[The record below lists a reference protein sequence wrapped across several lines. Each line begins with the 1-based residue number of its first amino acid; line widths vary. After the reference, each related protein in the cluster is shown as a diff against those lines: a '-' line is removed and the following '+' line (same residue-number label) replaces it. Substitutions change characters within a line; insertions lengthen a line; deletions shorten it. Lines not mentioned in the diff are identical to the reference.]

1 MKITV
6 DAVQVC
12 GGSGYM
18 RDYPVEKMMRDAKIL
33 QIYEGTNQI
42 LRNAIAMNLRKR
54 KARTAMNIV
63 VCLKQ
68 VPGTT
73 EVKIDPKTNSLIR
86 QGIPNIIN
94 PFDTYALEEAVRLKE
109 KHGGKVTVLT
119 MGPPQADAALREA
132 VSLGADDTI
141 LLSDRAFATADT
153 WATSNTLAGAIKK
166 IGQFDIIICGR
177 QTVDGDTGQVGP
189 EMAEMLGVPFIAY
202 VSKIEEIKDK
212 YIRVTRAVEDGH
224 EVIEAALPAVITV
237 AKEINIPRLPSLRG
251 HHEIQEPQNYHLDQ
265 RRFGPRPQFRRAE
278 RVFHPGHQ
286 GFLPAARFQSGNIHR
301 RTR

>member
-1 MKITV
+1 
-6 DAVQVC
+6 
-12 GGSGYM
+12 
-18 RDYPVEKMMRDAKIL
+18 
-33 QIYEGTNQI
+33 
-42 LRNAIAMNLRKR
+42 
-54 KARTAMNIV
+54 MNII

-94 PFDTYALEEAVRLKE
+94 PFDTYALEEAVRIKE

-132 VSLGADDTI
+132 VSLGADETI

-153 WATSNTLAGAIKK
+153 WATANTLAGAIKK
-166 IGQFDIIICGR
+166 MRQYYLILCGR

-212 YIRVTRAVEDGH
+212 YIRVTRAIEEGH
-224 EVIEAALPAVITV
+224 EVLEAALPAIITV
-237 AKEINIPRLPSLRG
+237 AKEINVPRLPSLRG
-251 HHEIQEPQNYHLDQ
+251 IMKSKSHKITTWTNADLALDPNSVGLAGSSTQVMKVFFPQRVSKAEILTGDIAKQVDTLVEKLK
-265 RRFGPRPQFRRAE
+265 E
-278 RVFHPGHQ
+278 TK
-286 GFLPAARFQSGNIHR
+286 LI
-301 RTR
+301 